1 MSETKKN
8 ETPSLEETFEQ
19 IEEIIGKMEGQEVSL
34 DESFLLYQQGIE
46 KLKNCNNLLD
56 RVEKKLMV
64 LNSEGNLE
72 EL

>member
-8 ETPSLEETFEQ
+8 ETPSLEETFKQ
-19 IEEIIGKMEGQEVSL
+19 LEEIINQMEGQDVSL
-34 DESFLLYQQGIE
+34 DESFQLYQQGVE
-46 KLKNCNNLLD
+46 KLKSCSDLLD

-64 LNSEGNLE
+64 LNSEGELE

>member
-8 ETPSLEETFEQ
+8 ETPSLEETFKQ
-19 IEEIIGKMEGQEVSL
+19 IEEIINQMEGQDVSL
-34 DESFLLYQQGIE
+34 DESFQLYQQGVE
-46 KLKNCNNLLD
+46 KLKSCSDQLD

-64 LNSEGNLE
+64 LNSEGELE

>member
-34 DESFLLYQQGIE
+34 DESFLLYQQGLE
-46 KLKNCNNLLD
+46 KFKNCNNLLD